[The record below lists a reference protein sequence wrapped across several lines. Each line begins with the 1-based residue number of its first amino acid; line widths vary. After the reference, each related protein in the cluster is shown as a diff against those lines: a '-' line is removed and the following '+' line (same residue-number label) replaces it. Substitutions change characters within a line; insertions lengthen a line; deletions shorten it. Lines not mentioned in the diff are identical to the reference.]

1 MHDGQG
7 QLLRHDK
14 SRQHHQR
21 NLRDEPAQKAQR
33 HDLAQ
38 VRRQHQT
45 SKEQVHHAQGQLP
58 RRHAHHLVCTHALR
72 QLHDRHTGERER
84 TKSRRRR
91 SSAHTQ
97 AQKHRT
103 WRPMNCVPPM
113 TRYSL
118 PTRHRAALGPR
129 VMLGIALA
137 PPPAAALA
145 WSRARGGLLR
155 ASPRGRAKE
164 SARAPLLVCPGHH
177 DQAAAGHRE

>member
-1 MHDGQG
+1 M
-7 QLLRHDK
+7 
-14 SRQHHQR
+14 
-21 NLRDEPAQKAQR
+21 
-33 HDLAQ
+33 
-38 VRRQHQT
+38 
-45 SKEQVHHAQGQLP
+45 
-58 RRHAHHLVCTHALR
+58 
-72 QLHDRHTGERER
+72 ER
-84 TKSRRRR
+84 TGAPTRFICMHAAVSCVPRLRMVTLAPSSSSEHTTLCARTPFVSCTIGTR
-91 SSAHTQ
+91 AHASAQNQGSSAHTQ

-177 DQAAAGHRE
+177 DQAAAGHRV